1 MLTIYDYLVIG
12 FYFVFLMSLGVV
24 FKHFNKNSK
33 DYFAG
38 GQRMCWW
45 LLGGSLFISN
55 FSCWTFTGAAGIA
68 YKYGILV
75 MYVYIMNV
83 LGYII
88 GYLFFATRLRQMRL
102 ITAIDGVRRRYGRIN
117 EQFFNWLS
125 ILRAPLLGGVWLF
138 GLAVI
143 LTTIFVDTAGDLKS
157 KPAPAKISAILSL
170 LEHNKPWEKIAAKK
184 SGAARDAKLLPAIR
198 EDFSTS
204 GNLSDRQWNSL
215 LKLLVTF
222 KAYMPDIE
230 HQAKLNGFSEDIR
243 DMDEQQRSAVV
254 NRNWIIIITGCT
266 VLIMAMLGGNWA
278 VVASDFIQ
286 LLLLLSITTVTAVLA
301 LVKLGGIGPFFK
313 QLPPGSFKIFYSLG
327 EIKYD
332 WLFLLSM
339 VLGTILIRNNIMT
352 AGKYIAARDSRHA
365 RLSTLIPLIGYAVMP
380 LIWFIP
386 VWAAHT
392 LVPGLMSE
400 YRGVIG
406 NPEEMAYIATALKI
420 LPQGL
425 LGLLVVGLF
434 AATMSSMDTSFNKN
448 AGFIVC
454 NFYRDILRPQASDR
468 ELYLAGQVAT
478 AFSGGCVILVALL
491 LANFGNISIFDSY
504 LYFAA
509 FFGTGSAVAFL
520 LGMFVKQTP
529 PWVAWSTSL
538 LSIFLSVMLFVVLR
552 SEWMGTL
559 LAPHIA
565 GTFMQPLMGYIHSN
579 PFFMT
584 NMIVSPVCIAYFLL
598 SRKFYRPE
606 RYPSYVAS
614 VDKLFKDMNTPVDF
628 ASEIGEERDNSS
640 QQAVTLGTLALIY
653 GGGMLLLVLI
663 PNPLSGRLAILGC
676 AAIMLGVG
684 VLLVSAGR
692 FLKVSHAGKPI
703 DDARNKPE
711 SLSRTVCGQE

>member
-12 FYFVFLMSLGVV
+12 FYFIFLMSLGFV

-102 ITAIDGVRRRYGRIN
+102 ITAIDGVRRRYGKVN

-143 LTTIFVDTAGDLKS
+143 LTTIFVNTTGNLKS
-157 KPAPAKISAILSL
+157 KPTPAKVGAILNL
-170 LEHNKPWEKIAAKK
+170 LEHNKPWEQPAAIK
-184 SGAARDAKLLPAIR
+184 SGAARDAKLLPPIQ

-204 GNLSDRQWNSL
+204 GNLSNLQWNSL
-215 LKLLVTF
+215 LKLLISF
-222 KAYMPDIE
+222 KVYLPKLE
-230 HQAKLNGFSEDIR
+230 KQAEINGFSSDIR
-243 DMDEQQRSAVV
+243 EIEEEQHSAVV
-254 NRNWIIIITGCT
+254 NRNWIIVLTGCT

-278 VVASDFIQ
+278 VAASDFIQ
-286 LLLLLSITTVTAVLA
+286 LLLLLCITTVTAVLA
-301 LVKLGGIGPFFK
+301 LVKLGGIGPFFD
-313 QLPPGSFKIFYSLG
+313 QLPAGSFKIFYSLG

-332 WLFLLSM
+332 WLFLISM

-365 RLSTLIPLIGYAVMP
+365 RRSTLIPLIGYAIMP

-386 VWAAHT
+386 VWSAHS
-392 LVPGLMSE
+392 LVPELMSE
-400 YRGVIG
+400 YKGVIG

-478 AFSGGCVILVALL
+478 AFSGSCVIIVALL
-491 LANFGNISIFDSY
+491 LANFGSISIFDSY

-520 LGMFVKQTP
+520 LGMFVKKTP

-538 LSIFLSVMLFVVLR
+538 LSIFLSIILFVVLR
-552 SEWMGTL
+552 SEWMGDL

-565 GTFMQPLMGYIHSN
+565 GTFIKPLMAYIHTN

-584 NMIVSPVCIAYFLL
+584 NMIVSPICIAYFLL
-598 SRKFYRPE
+598 CRKFYRPE
-606 RYPSYVAS
+606 KYPAYVDS
-614 VDKLFKDMNTPVDF
+614 VEKLFKDMNTPVDF
-628 ASEIGEERDNSS
+628 ASEIGKERDNSH
-640 QQAVTLGTLALIY
+640 QQAITLGSLALIY
-653 GGGMLLLVLI
+653 GGGILLLVLI

-676 AAIMLGVG
+676 AVIMLGVG
-684 VLLVSAGR
+684 AILVSAGR
-692 FLKVSHAGKPI
+692 ILKSTTKTKTRDKDSIPATTC
-703 DDARNKPE
+703 E
-711 SLSRTVCGQE
+711 QE